1 MPTIPLII
9 FIHAAIF
16 TFAFGLAWFLPL
28 IAVREDHDVSPTKR
42 ERDWVIAW
50 ADVLLIIM
58 DCFPVFWLFRA
69 IPEVPSTYTAAREKW
84 RKEAGIRWCF
94 YASLVSVSIAVVS
107 GWVVFSS

>member
-1 MPTIPLII
+1 MQTLPLII

-28 IAVREDHDVSPTKR
+28 FAVQKDHDDRPKR

-50 ADVLLIIM
+50 ADVFLIIM

-84 RKEAGIRWCF
+84 RKEASIRGCF
-94 YASLVSVSIAVVS
+94 YASLVALSIAIGS
-107 GWVVFSS
+107 GWVLF